1 MGIARARARAY
12 ADTELLRSI
21 KSFHIKI
28 IVKQG
33 NRFYAN
39 T

>member
-1 MGIARARARAY
+1 MGITRTRAGIRGYRTIKIY
-12 ADTELLRSI
+12 